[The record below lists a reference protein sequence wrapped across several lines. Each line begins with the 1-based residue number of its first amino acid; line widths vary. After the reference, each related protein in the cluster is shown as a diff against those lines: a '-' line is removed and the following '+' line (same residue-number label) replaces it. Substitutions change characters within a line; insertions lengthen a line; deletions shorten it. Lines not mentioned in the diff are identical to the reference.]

1 MASRGATTPGKPS
14 SFEPSVWGDFFINYE
29 PQPLQSCEEWMR
41 VRVIKLKEE
50 VCMLFKGCNR
60 AVRKMM
66 LVDVLQHLGLDHHFE
81 EQINTALSEI
91 LESEFSSY
99 NLHDVALRFRL
110 LREHGCW
117 ISPDVFDKFKDE
129 NGSLREDITKEPR
142 GLLSLYNAAHLLVHG
157 ETSLEEAIAFA
168 RHHLKSMRGS
178 LKSPLAKQVKRALH
192 LPLPRTYRRVETVH
206 FISEYKE
213 DEGHNPILL
222 ELAKLDFNLHQHLHL
237 KELKSMTKWW
247 KELSEFIGLSYVRD
261 RVVENYLWSF
271 VVHYEE
277 HFGLARVISAKINV
291 LLTIMDDTHDDH
303 ATIEE
308 CQMLHEAAQRLDF
321 PILIPRW
328 ANAQLSM
335 KVLNSLALLSICSGL
350 TRFSGLFACIAIYH
364 VHRWDGSAISLLPEY
379 LKRFYKE
386 LLGNIKEIGDEMAT
400 SGNYKIAYIKKQFQN
415 QFSYYLQEAQ
425 WTHKCHKPSFDEQV
439 NLGVMTIC
447 VPTVSVCGM
456 AAMGDAMPKEALDW
470 VVGLPDA
477 IIASGK
483 IARFMNDIAAFNRVK
498 SKGGAASSVECYMA
512 EHGVTREVAIAKIGS
527 LIEDGWKS
535 LNQARFGDRA
545 LLPAVQRVINLA
557 LSFPLYYGGGNDAF
571 TFSTRL
577 RETIEILFVNPIP
590 M

>member
-1 MASRGATTPGKPS
+1 VSFMINLISSSLATTAAAGTHVLFKGCRLPCPWRNNLANTANIYFMASRGATTPGKPS

-308 CQMLHEAAQRLDF
+308 CQMLHEAAQR
-321 PILIPRW
+321 
-328 ANAQLSM
+328 
-335 KVLNSLALLSICSGL
+335 
-350 TRFSGLFACIAIYH
+350 
-364 VHRWDGSAISLLPEY
+364 WDGSAISLLPEY

-400 SGNYKIAYIKKQFQN
+400 SGNYKIAYIKK
-415 QFSYYLQEAQ
+415 
-425 WTHKCHKPSFDEQV
+425 QV

-571 TFSTRL
+571 TVSTRL

>member
-1 MASRGATTPGKPS
+1 ANIYFMASRGATTPGKPS

-308 CQMLHEAAQRLDF
+308 CQMLHEAAQR
-321 PILIPRW
+321 
-328 ANAQLSM
+328 
-335 KVLNSLALLSICSGL
+335 
-350 TRFSGLFACIAIYH
+350 
-364 VHRWDGSAISLLPEY
+364 WDGSAISLLPEY

-400 SGNYKIAYIKKQFQN
+400 SGNYKIAYIKKQVRHR
-415 QFSYYLQEAQ
+415 YL
-425 WTHKCHKPSFDEQV
+425 
-439 NLGVMTIC
+439 I
-447 VPTVSVCGM
+447 
-456 AAMGDAMPKEALDW
+456 
-470 VVGLPDA
+470 
-477 IIASGK
+477 
-483 IARFMNDIAAFNRVK
+483 
-498 SKGGAASSVECYMA
+498 SS
-512 EHGVTREVAIAKIGS
+512 TSR
-527 LIEDGWKS
+527 
-535 LNQARFGDRA
+535 
-545 LLPAVQRVINLA
+545 
-557 LSFPLYYGGGNDAF
+557 
-571 TFSTRL
+571 
-577 RETIEILFVNPIP
+577 
-590 M
+590 